1 MLTRAGTPWAGRILY
16 ARAPPSRARR
26 GAWLS
31 PVTVGERILVHL
43 SWYLRFSDAFEC
55 PRETTQDGIA
65 EALGISRAHAAL
77 ELKRLKASAK
87 VEERMAHVAGAR
99 SRRKVYFLTP
109 SGAGASRAL
118 REHARVKPVLLVD
131 GAGRREVAGAEAIE
145 SLKARGVREPEAT
158 QLVLGGDLVE
168 PRAPSGPQRDLPVVE
183 PFVDRDAELATLR
196 AWLSSPASLALV
208 LGIAGIGKTALAARA
223 ASDWPGPV
231 WYRKVYGFDDARTF
245 ASALG
250 DFLHRIERPRLRS
263 YLASGGFDGDG
274 LAAILREDLA
284 GVLVV
289 ADDVHASPE
298 AAGLLRLA
306 ADAGGTGKIL
316 ATARERPD
324 LLAGGRRD
332 GPIEVVLGGLDPAAS
347 RALAARL
354 LPGDPERIERVVAA
368 GRGHPIALHVLAAVD
383 PPEGPAGAERLLE
396 DAILEGLDPALEHAA
411 TSLAVL
417 RAPTDRPGDLGVSAS
432 LVRRLAS
439 RGLLAR
445 GPGGVALHDLV
456 RDVLLPRTSGPT
468 LRRAHA
474 AAARAALRRGDVLE
488 GAHHTAEAGRP
499 RRAREMII
507 AARRDLV
514 DSPRVGELA
523 LLLSRLPRSAAG
535 RLLLA
540 EALDRLGRGDE
551 ARPLLERIAT
561 GPGHPRRAE
570 ALLLLGRI
578 ANRRNALGEARA
590 LLADSIASA
599 VRASDPGIEGRA
611 RRLLAVV
618 HRKVGDYDAA
628 SDELARAI
636 PLLDRAGEARE
647 RVSARLDGAVIRLLR
662 GDDSGAATDL
672 EGLLTD
678 PAAGPREEAAIR
690 SNLAITWVRMAR
702 PAEAAVLFE
711 ESARAA
717 ERGGDFRAAGYAL
730 ANAADAYLDAGRT
743 PDAEASLARARRVSE
758 GFADPLLEST
768 VLTNEGK
775 VLAAQG
781 RSGPAE
787 ERLRAGVERIRGLG
801 NVASLIARVD
811 ELARFYERAGRAEDA
826 ARTRRDLEGL
836 RGTLPGGGPPLS
848 PTP

>member
-1 MLTRAGTPWAGRILY
+1 M
-16 ARAPPSRARR
+16 
-26 GAWLS
+26 S

-65 EALGISRAHAAL
+65 EGLGISRAHAAL
-77 ELKRLKASAK
+77 ELKRLKTSAK

-109 SGAGASRAL
+109 AGAGASRAL
-118 REHARVKPVLLVD
+118 RDHARAKPVLLVD
-131 GAGRREVAGAEAIE
+131 GAGRREVPGAEAIE

-158 QLVLGGDLVE
+158 QLILGGDLVE
-168 PRAPSGPQRDLPVVE
+168 PRPRPGPERDLPSSE
-183 PFVDRDAELATLR
+183 PFVDRDAELAALR
-196 AWLSSPASLALV
+196 AWLASPAPLALV
-208 LGIAGIGKTALAARA
+208 LGVPGIGKTALAARA

-245 ASALG
+245 ASSLG
-250 DFLHRIERPRLRS
+250 DFLHRIDRPRLRS
-263 YLASGGFDGDG
+263 YLASGRFDGDG
-274 LAAILREDLA
+274 LSAILREDLA

-306 ADAGGTGKIL
+306 ADTGGTGKVL
-316 ATARERPD
+316 ATARDRPD
-324 LLAGGRRD
+324 VLVGGRRD
-332 GPIEVVLGGLDPAAS
+332 GPAEVVLGGLDPAAS

-354 LPGDPERIERVVAA
+354 LPGDPDRIERVVAA

-383 PPEGPAGAERLLE
+383 PPAGPAGAERLLE
-396 DAILEGLDPALEHAA
+396 DAILEGLDPALERAA
-411 TSLAVL
+411 GSLAVL
-417 RAPTDRPGDLGVSAS
+417 RAPTERPADLGVSAS
-432 LVRRLAS
+432 LVRRLAG

-456 RDVLLPRTSGPT
+456 RDVLLPKASASA

-474 AAARAALRRGDVLE
+474 AAARAALRRGDAIE
-488 GAHHTAEAGRP
+488 GAYHTAEAGRP
-499 RRAREMII
+499 RRAREILL
-507 AARRDLV
+507 AARGDLL

-523 LLLSRLPRSAAG
+523 RLLSRLPRNAGG

-551 ARPLLERIAT
+551 ARVLLDGIAG

-578 ANRRNALGEARA
+578 AVRRDALGEARG
-590 LLADSIASA
+590 LLADAISA
-599 VRASDPGIEGRA
+599 AERVPEPGTEGRA

-618 HRKVGDYDAA
+618 HRKAGSYDAA
-628 SDELARAI
+628 EAELARAI
-636 PLLDRAGEARE
+636 PLLESGGEPRE
-647 RVSARLDGAVIRLLR
+647 RVRARLDGAVLRLLR
-662 GDDSGAATDL
+662 GDVPGAATEL
-672 EGLLTD
+672 EGLLVD
-678 PAAGPREEAAIR
+678 PAAGPREEAAVR
-690 SNLAITWVRMAR
+690 SNLAIAWARMGR
-702 PAEAAVLFE
+702 PAEGAVLFE

-730 ANAADAYLDAGRT
+730 ANAADAYLEAGRV
-743 PDAEASLARARRVSE
+743 PEAEASLARARRVSD

-781 RSGPAE
+781 RPGPAE
-787 ERLRAGVERIRGLG
+787 ERLRAGVDRIRGLG
-801 NVASLIARVD
+801 NVPSLIDRVD

-826 ARTRRDLEGL
+826 ERTRRDLEGL
-836 RGTLPGGGPPLS
+836 RETLPRTER
-848 PTP
+848 PTARVP